1 MGNVLLFGSGV
12 IAGVVGVFAAI
23 YVKAYMIVRHNRILP
38 IGGQNVV
45 FADDGFAYWRNE
57 NGFYRAPIVNEMPD
71 FNNLVEL
78 DAMEVPAEELHKL
91 LQIMSHLE

>member
-1 MGNVLLFGSGV
+1 MGNWLIFGGGV

-23 YVKAYMIVRHNRILP
+23 YIKAFMIVNRILP
-38 IGGQNVV
+38 TGGQNVV

-57 NGFYRAPIVNEMPD
+57 TGFYRAPIVNELPD

>member
-1 MGNVLLFGSGV
+1 MENVLLFVSGFV
-12 IAGVVGVFAAI
+12 AGVVGVFAAI

-38 IGGQNVV
+38 TGGQNVV

-57 NGFYRAPIVNEMPD
+57 TGFYRAPIVNESPD
-71 FNNLVEL
+71 FDNLVEL